1 MGERVGG
8 FDGVRVGASVGDVG
22 NYQDC
27 YYELDRGGGLRISKI
42 NGSLSANKHTTS
54 QMNLK
59 SNRTIWLSF

>member
-27 YYELDRGGGLRISKI
+27 YYELDRGGGAPDLKDQRISFSEQTHHI
-42 NGSLSANKHTTS
+42 
-54 QMNLK
+54 
-59 SNRTIWLSF
+59 SNEPQE